1 MKRKKA
7 LLILGMLYSVC
18 GVGIGAV
25 CYRQKEEPLT
35 REEVAVRE
43 EMPETEEIQETVM
56 VETQPNIQ
64 LQEEMTDVEE
74 KMIEVEKGE
83 VEEETSEEQTVIE
96 NVETDEK
103 KYIATAI
110 NVGKSRLRIRESAS
124 LQGKIISFM
133 RNGNVAEVIELGE
146 EWHLIRF
153 QNVEGYVSAKYLE
166 VTEVQEET
174 ETEEIGVKA
183 SE

>member
-1 MKRKKA
+1 MIMDRKRA
-7 LLILGMLYSVC
+7 LLILGVLYSAC

-25 CYRQKEEPLT
+25 SYGQKEELPAK
-35 REEVAVRE
+35 EEVVVRE
-43 EMPETEEIQETVM
+43 EITE
-56 VETQPNIQ
+56 
-64 LQEEMTDVEE
+64 VEE
-74 KMIEVEKGE
+74 KVIEVVMEESEEQTSEEQSSEESTIME
-83 VEEETSEEQTVIE
+83 VEEEK
-96 NVETDEK
+96 EK

-174 ETEEIGVKA
+174 ETEEIGVNA

>member
-1 MKRKKA
+1 MDRKRA
-7 LLILGMLYSVC
+7 LLILGVLYSAC

-25 CYRQKEEPLT
+25 SYGQKEELPAK
-35 REEVAVRE
+35 EEVVVRE
-43 EMPETEEIQETVM
+43 EITE
-56 VETQPNIQ
+56 
-64 LQEEMTDVEE
+64 VEE
-74 KMIEVEKGE
+74 KVIEVVMEESEEQTSEEQSSEESTIME
-83 VEEETSEEQTVIE
+83 VEEEK
-96 NVETDEK
+96 EK

-166 VTEVQEET
+166 VTEVREET
-174 ETEEIGVKA
+174 ETEEIGVNA

>member
-1 MKRKKA
+1 MDRKRA
-7 LLILGMLYSVC
+7 LLILGVLYSVC

-25 CYRQKEEPLT
+25 SYDQKEELSAK
-35 REEVAVRE
+35 EEVVVRE
-43 EMPETEEIQETVM
+43 EIT
-56 VETQPNIQ
+56 
-64 LQEEMTDVEE
+64 
-74 KMIEVEKGE
+74 E

-110 NVGKSRLRIRESAS
+110 NVGKSRLRIRESGS
-124 LQGKIISFM
+124 LQGRLISFM

-153 QNVEGYVSAKYLE
+153 QSVEGYVSAKYLE
-166 VTEVQEET
+166 VTEVREET
-174 ETEEIGVKA
+174 ETEEIGVNA

>member
-1 MKRKKA
+1 MDRKRA
-7 LLILGMLYSVC
+7 LLILGVLYSVC

-25 CYRQKEEPLT
+25 SYDQKEELSAK
-35 REEVAVRE
+35 EEVVVRE
-43 EMPETEEIQETVM
+43 EITE
-56 VETQPNIQ
+56 
-64 LQEEMTDVEE
+64 VEE
-74 KMIEVEKGE
+74 KVIEV
-83 VEEETSEEQTVIE
+83 VMEESEEQTSEEQSSEESTVME
-96 NVETDEK
+96 VEEVKEK

-110 NVGKSRLRIRESAS
+110 NVGKSRLRIRESGS
-124 LQGKIISFM
+124 LQGRIISFM

-153 QNVEGYVSAKYLE
+153 QSVEGYVSAKYLE